1 MKLLWI
7 LLMAVSLST
16 SIHAQ
21 QTFTLQQAV
30 AEALKNNLGIRASA
44 LEVESQRQL
53 KKTSFDLPKTNVSL
67 LYGQYNSYAKN
78 DNNITVTQT
87 IPLTVF
93 GSQGSLNR
101 AMITSSELKKAATE
115 NELIYQVKETFYEL
129 DYRMAM
135 RDLLHQEDSIYE
147 GSLKAAAL
155 RYKTGE
161 TSLLEHATAETQ
173 RNEIKNLL
181 AKNEAEQFIVR
192 SQLKTLLNSQE
203 LPHIVHTQ
211 TAEELSSGISPDT
224 ASIQANPSMAY
235 MRQQVEVARGQ
246 KKVEAANAAPEIL
259 LGFFSQTLIGIE
271 DTEGSGATASSG
283 DRFTGFQVG
292 LAIPL
297 WFVSHQG
304 KVKAAE
310 YNRQA
315 AESNFKYHQKSLQDQ
330 YQQAYQN
337 YLKNRNNLVYY
348 KNSAL
353 PNAEL
358 ILKQS
363 QVAFKMG
370 EIGYV
375 EYLLVVHR
383 AITLKEEYALSLKEY
398 NQSINYLEFLSGNK

>member
-7 LLMAVSLST
+7 LLLTVVMSASVN
-16 SIHAQ
+16 AQ
-21 QTFTLQQAV
+21 QVLTLQQAV
-30 AEALKNNLGIRASA
+30 DEALKNNLGIRASA

-53 KKTSFDLPKTNVSL
+53 KKTAFDLPKTNVSL
-67 LYGQYNSYAKN
+67 MYGQYNSYAKN

-101 AMITSSELKKAATE
+101 AMLTSSELRKEATE
-115 NELIYQVKETFYEL
+115 NELIFKVKETFYEL
-129 DYRMAM
+129 SYQMTM
-135 RDLLHQEDSIYE
+135 RDLLHQQDSIYE

-181 AKNEAEQFIVR
+181 AKNEAEQFMIR
-192 SQLKTLLNSQE
+192 SQLKTLLNSQY
-203 LPHIVHTQ
+203 LPQIIHSPIE
-211 TAEELSSGISPDT
+211 EELSSISPDT

-235 MRQQVEVARGQ
+235 MRQQVEVARSQ

-259 LGFFSQTLIGIE
+259 LGFFNQTLIGVE
-271 DTEGSGATASSG
+271 DTEGSGGVASTS
-283 DRFTGFQVG
+283 DRFSGFQVG

-304 KVKAAE
+304 RVKSAE

-315 AESNFKYHQKSLQDQ
+315 AESNFQYHEKSLKDQ

-337 YLKNRNNLVYY
+337 YLKNRNSLTYY
-348 KNSAL
+348 KDSAL

-363 QVAFKMG
+363 QLAFKMG

-383 AITLKEEYALSLKEY
+383 AITIKEEYALSRKEY
-398 NQSINYLEFLSGNK
+398 NRSINYLEFLSGNK

>member
-7 LLMAVSLST
+7 LLLTVVMSASVN
-16 SIHAQ
+16 AQ
-21 QTFTLQQAV
+21 QVLTLQQAV
-30 AEALKNNLGIRASA
+30 DEALKNNLGIRSSA

-67 LYGQYNSYAKN
+67 MYGQYNSYAKK

-87 IPLTVF
+87 IPLTIF
-93 GSQGSLNR
+93 GSKGSLNR
-101 AMITSSELKKAATE
+101 ALITSSELKKTATE
-115 NELIYQVKETFYEL
+115 NELIFRVKETFYEL
-129 DYRMAM
+129 SYQMAM
-135 RDLLHQEDSIYE
+135 RDFLHQQDSLYE

-161 TSLLEHATAETQ
+161 TSLLEHTTAETQ
-173 RNEIKNLL
+173 RNEVKNLL
-181 AKNEAEQFIVR
+181 ARNEADQLIIR
-192 SQLKTLLNSQE
+192 SQLKTLLNSAD
-203 LPHIVHTQ
+203 LPQIVHALVQ
-211 TAEELSSGISPDT
+211 EELSPDVSLDT

-235 MRQQVEVARGQ
+235 MRQQVEVAKSQ
-246 KKVEAANAAPEIL
+246 KKVEAAGAAPDIL
-259 LGFFSQTLIGIE
+259 LGFFSQTLIGVE
-271 DTEGSGATASSG
+271 DTEGSGAIATAS

-315 AESNFKYHQKSLQDQ
+315 AESNYQYHQQSLQGQ
-330 YQQAYQN
+330 YHQAYQN
-337 YLKNRNNLVYY
+337 YLKNRKNLAYY
-348 KNSAL
+348 KESAM
-353 PNAEL
+353 PNAAL

-363 QVAFKMG
+363 QVAFKNG

-375 EYLLVVHR
+375 EYLLGVQR
-383 AITLKEEYALSLKEY
+383 AISIKEEYVLSLKEY
-398 NQSINYLEFLSGNK
+398 NQSIIYLEFLSGNK